1 MREVVVKRQI
11 IAPAVA
17 LALLLTAGAG
27 TAAAQ
32 GQQLAEQSA
41 GTGQSASSNASSTQV
56 NPTNSNISVRIGS
69 PGNNGSVNQSNSSS
83 AASAA
88 GNAALTDQSAS
99 QSGGSGVQGVLQDA
113 YTHQSADSQAKSEQ
127 IKPTNSNIDVRIG
140 SPGDNGNVNQSN
152 SSDATSHAGNI
163 AKTEQTAQQDQGG
176 GKCCHGGSGVQAAEQ
191 SAGTKQDADSSAE
204 SKQIHPTNEN
214 TSVRIDKPHGSKCG
228 CKDDGYATDKP
239 GGKNGN
245 VTQSNDSSALS
256 FAGNAAKTEQSVE
269 QTQDG
274 SCGCHGDLVQAAG
287 QWAYT
292 HQDAT
297 SHAESEQKG
306 AKNSNTPVRLFS
318 GGDDGNVN
326 QSNSSEAASFAGNL
340 AFTGQAVEQ
349 DQSGSQCGC
358 RKVEDKRPVKG
369 YESSHCC
376 SSGVQAAGQW
386 AGTHQDA
393 TSDAESKQ
401 IEPTN
406 SSTPV
411 RLGSYGGGGSV
422 TQSNSSFAASK
433 AFNLA
438 ATLQYL
444 TQEQ

>member
-1 MREVVVKRQI
+1 VKRQI

-17 LALLLTAGAG
+17 LAVLLTAGAG

-32 GQQLAEQSA
+32 GSQQLAEQSA

-99 QSGGSGVQGVLQDA
+99 QSGGSGVQGVLQNA
-113 YTHQSADSQAKSEQ
+113 LTHQSASSNAESTQVN
-127 IKPTNSNIDVRIG
+127 PTNSNIDVRIG

-152 SSDATSHAGNI
+152 SSDAQSLAGNV
-163 AKTEQTAQQDQGG
+163 AKTEQAAQQDQGG
-176 GKCCHGGSGVQAAEQ
+176 GGCCHGGSGVQAAEQ
-191 SAGTKQDADSSAE
+191 NAATKQDADSNAE

-214 TSVRIDKPHGSKCG
+214 TSVRIDKPHGGKCG
-228 CKDDGYATDKP
+228 CKDDGYATDMS

-245 VTQSNDSSALS
+245 VTQSNDSSAVS
-256 FAGNAAKTEQSVE
+256 FAGNAAKTEQAVA

-292 HQDAT
+292 HQDAK
-297 SHAESEQKG
+297 SNAESEQKG

-358 RKVEDKRPVKG
+358 RKVEDKRPAKG

-376 SSGVQAAGQW
+376 SNGVQGAGQW
-386 AGTHQDA
+386 ANTYQDA
-393 TSDAESKQ
+393 NSNAESKQ

-422 TQSNSSFAASK
+422 SQSNSSYAKSK

-444 TQEQ
+444 TQVQ